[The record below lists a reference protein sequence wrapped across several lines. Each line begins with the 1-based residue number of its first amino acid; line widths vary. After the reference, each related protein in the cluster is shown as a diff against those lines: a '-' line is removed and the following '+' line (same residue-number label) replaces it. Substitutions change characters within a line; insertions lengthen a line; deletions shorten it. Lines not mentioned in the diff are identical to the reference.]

1 MTRENNQYQFGSVSR
16 NLKRIFTIGCLLF
29 SGEAQANLESSYK
42 MRMHKSLIAN
52 ALSVNFPVALE
63 HIGGK
68 TQWNQYLTGAMVNV
82 EKINMKIA
90 PEIGKEWEH
99 IGSDVFFDEGQIVIE
114 LKDLEIRGTG
124 EIQSSTGTTETL
136 KIRAPIELC

>member
-1 MTRENNQYQFGSVSR
+1 
-16 NLKRIFTIGCLLF
+16 
-29 SGEAQANLESSYK
+29 
-42 MRMHKSLIAN
+42 
-52 ALSVNFPVALE
+52 
-63 HIGGK
+63 
-68 TQWNQYLTGAMVNV
+68 MVNV

-99 IGSDVFFDEGQIVIE
+99 IGSDVFFDEGQIVME